1 MFFKTVS
8 LTLCFP
14 SKSLF
19 GENFDAIFKSKQP
32 DCKSMTQDQDTDAE
46 LEETRDVAAELPSA
60 RAVSTPA
67 SESSPRPSVLE
78 AERPASARS
87 SSVVESRL
95 GKCQL
100 F

>member
-1 MFFKTVS
+1 
-8 LTLCFP
+8 
-14 SKSLF
+14 
-19 GENFDAIFKSKQP
+19 
-32 DCKSMTQDQDTDAE
+32 MTQDQDTDAE

-78 AERPASARS
+78 AERPTSARS

>member
-1 MFFKTVS
+1 MFQ
-8 LTLCFP
+8 

-19 GENFDAIFKSKQP
+19 GDNFEASKQQ
-32 DCKSMTQDQDTDAE
+32 DCKSMTQDQDTDGE

>member
-1 MFFKTVS
+1 MLVPQNSIPDFI
-8 LTLCFP
+8 LCFQ

-19 GENFDAIFKSKQP
+19 GDNFDASKQQ
-32 DCKSMTQDQDTDAE
+32 DCKSMTQDQDTDGE

>member
-1 MFFKTVS
+1 MQCYAVFSIT
-8 LTLCFP
+8 
-14 SKSLF
+14 KSLF
-19 GENFDAIFKSKQP
+19 WENFDASKQH

-78 AERPASARS
+78 AERPTSARS